1 MSLTNAQYEEIMRS
15 YQEKQR
21 RRRRVIEER
30 QQKIAA
36 LAPEFSELDGQIA
49 RRSVERARRLLE
61 GEPEALAGMHE
72 EISALSRQKTD
83 LLKSLGLPADYLD
96 PPYCCLDCKDTGY
109 IGNEKCHCFKQ
120 ASIAL
125 LYDRSHLGDN
135 LKSETFSHFR
145 FDYYSEDYID
155 PNTGISSRAA
165 AGNAYAKCRQFV
177 QSFDTDFRN
186 ILLFGDTGLGKTFL
200 SNCIAGE
207 LLSLGHSVIY
217 FSANRLFDTLA
228 DHAFHRDEP
237 GNAPNEEIYSC
248 DLLIIDDLG
257 TELTNSF
264 TVSQLFVCLNE
275 RILRRKSTLISSN
288 LDLKSIASLYSERIF
303 SRITSNYTLLH
314 LFGKDIR
321 LQKGSAPQRKN

>member
-1 MSLTNAQYEEIMRS
+1 MPLTNTQYEEIMRG

-21 RRRRVIEER
+21 LRRRVIEER
-30 QQKIAA
+30 RQEITT
-36 LAPEFSELDGQIA
+36 LAPEFSELDGRIA
-49 RRSVERARRLLE
+49 HCSVERARRLLD
-61 GEPEALAGMHE
+61 GDPEALSGMHE
-72 EISALSRQKTD
+72 EISALSRQKAD
-83 LLKSLGLPADYLD
+83 LLRSLGFPANYLD
-96 PPYCCLDCKDTGY
+96 PPYSCPDCQDTGY
-109 IGNEKCHCFKQ
+109 IGNEKCHCLKQ

-125 LYDRSHLGDN
+125 LYDRSHLGDI
-135 LKSETFSHFR
+135 LKSETFSRFR
-145 FDYYSEDYID
+145 FDYYSETYID
-155 PNTGISSRAA
+155 PNTGITSRAA

-177 QSFDTDFRN
+177 QTFDTDFRN

-207 LLSLGHSVIY
+207 LLSSGHSVIY

-228 DHAFHRDEP
+228 DHAFRRE
-237 GNAPNEEIYSC
+237 GAASAPEEEIYGC

-288 LDLKSIASLYSERIF
+288 LDLKSIAALYSERIF
-303 SRITSNYTLLH
+303 SRITSHYTLLH
-314 LFGKDIR
+314 LFGNDIR
-321 LQKGSAPQRKN
+321 LQKGSAPQR